1 MRVRPLAEE
10 PANLR
15 AKALATMQLQL
26 AGHTSPDVSEAEHG

>member
-15 AKALATMQLQL
+15 AKALTTMQMQL
-26 AGHTSPDVSEAEHG
+26 AEHTSPDVSEAEHG